1 MKKVFETT
9 LTWKTTGEEFI
20 ATIKVM
26 NSGWGEVY
34 DQDGYYCGSLN
45 PMRTRELAGKAK
57 EA

>member
-9 LTWKTTGEEFI
+9 LTRKTTGEEFT

-45 PMRTRELAGKAK
+45 PMRTRELARKAK